1 MTTTVS
7 FMGSGLESRQCTATT
22 RN

>member
-7 FMGSGLESRQCTATT
+7 FLGSGLESRQCTATT